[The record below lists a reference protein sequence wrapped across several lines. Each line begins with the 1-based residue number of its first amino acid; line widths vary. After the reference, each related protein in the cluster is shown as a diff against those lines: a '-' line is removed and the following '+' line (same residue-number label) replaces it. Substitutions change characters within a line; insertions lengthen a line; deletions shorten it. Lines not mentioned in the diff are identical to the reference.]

1 MKVVSRTA
9 KGKPGRNCTLIRVEL
24 LALIVLTRKRRKV
37 KEWTG
42 HGGRDCLIGVGFTYN
57 NINAWGGSPARTG
70 RPLHA
75 REVRSATVPYLIGV
89 LFFFGIVG
97 TSSPPPPPP
106 TMTARSTPILCRVL
120 CRRFCCLLDIRA
132 GAIRVHEAIDL
143 VQKRFPLF
151 LSQLIIQQPLGWRT
165 WRTPTTEDVKFRCA

>member
-97 TSSPPPPPP
+97 TSSPPPPN
-106 TMTARSTPILCRVL
+106 
-120 CRRFCCLLDIRA
+120 DD
-132 GAIRVHEAIDL
+132 G
-143 VQKRFPLF
+143 
-151 LSQLIIQQPLGWRT
+151 
-165 WRTPTTEDVKFRCA
+165 